1 MRRFF
6 AIALSF
12 VLLVCLLAGT
22 VSAETCANSVNI
34 YATVASDES
43 CQVTVTALLH
53 LEQITDTLYFPV
65 PVEAES
71 VTLNGTRVATTR
83 TASGRQVDL
92 SGILG
97 NLVGDFSIT
106 VTYILRD
113 VVEYD
118 ENEIL
123 QLQLPLL
130 EGFAYPVQTLEY
142 SVTLPGPVA
151 AKPAFSSGY
160 HQANIEQ
167 DLITQ
172 QSGPTIS
179 GKATKALKDHE
190 TLSMTLTVT
199 EEMFPQNKIELPDYE
214 FTKTF
219 MWICVALAMVY
230 WLIFLR
236 CGVPRRITSAAAPE
250 GFSAGQMGSVLH
262 MQGADLTL
270 MVFTWAQLGYIF
282 IGKGKGGHILLYKQ
296 MEMGNERSSFEQ
308 KCFRSLFGRRNVVDT
323 AELNYVEQ
331 WQKTNRMNPG
341 IQELIHPKTGN
352 RKIFR
357 ALAALVGLFCG
368 ISVGIAMGT
377 GTTLRWFLVIGLALA
392 GFFISWHIHKWAE
405 SLLLWRKK
413 RLWSAAVLCV
423 IWLILCIL
431 AKVFAMGAWT
441 LVFQLLAGLLCAFG
455 GRRTYAGMQASS
467 EVLGLRRYLRRLGR
481 EDLERICRNNPEYF
495 FTIAP
500 YAVALGVDKHFSKLF
515 GKQHLPD
522 CPYMDLGSEVKLTA
536 FGWSERLRQVADAMD
551 RRRKKMWLERITGV
565 MRGMK
570 R

>member
-53 LEQITDTLYFPV
+53 LEQITGTLYFPV

-130 EGFAYPVQTLEY
+130 EGFAYPVETLEY
-142 SVTLPGPVA
+142 SVTLPGSVA

-167 DLITQ
+167 DLLTQ
-172 QSGPTIS
+172 QSGPMIS
-179 GKATKALKDHE
+179 GKATKTLKDHE

-199 EEMFPQNKIELPDYE
+199 EEMFPQNKIELPDY
-214 FTKTF
+214 
-219 MWICVALAMVY
+219 
-230 WLIFLR
+230 
-236 CGVPRRITSAAAPE
+236 AAP
-250 GFSAGQMGSVLH
+250 SPS
-262 MQGADLTL
+262 
-270 MVFTWAQLGYIF
+270 
-282 IGKGKGGHILLYKQ
+282 
-296 MEMGNERSSFEQ
+296 
-308 KCFRSLFGRRNVVDT
+308 
-323 AELNYVEQ
+323 
-331 WQKTNRMNPG
+331 
-341 IQELIHPKTGN
+341 
-352 RKIFR
+352 
-357 ALAALVGLFCG
+357 
-368 ISVGIAMGT
+368 
-377 GTTLRWFLVIGLALA
+377 
-392 GFFISWHIHKWAE
+392 
-405 SLLLWRKK
+405 
-413 RLWSAAVLCV
+413 
-423 IWLILCIL
+423 
-431 AKVFAMGAWT
+431 
-441 LVFQLLAGLLCAFG
+441 
-455 GRRTYAGMQASS
+455 
-467 EVLGLRRYLRRLGR
+467 
-481 EDLERICRNNPEYF
+481 
-495 FTIAP
+495 
-500 YAVALGVDKHFSKLF
+500 
-515 GKQHLPD
+515 
-522 CPYMDLGSEVKLTA
+522 
-536 FGWSERLRQVADAMD
+536 D
-551 RRRKKMWLERITGV
+551 RR
-565 MRGMK
+565 
-570 R
+570 